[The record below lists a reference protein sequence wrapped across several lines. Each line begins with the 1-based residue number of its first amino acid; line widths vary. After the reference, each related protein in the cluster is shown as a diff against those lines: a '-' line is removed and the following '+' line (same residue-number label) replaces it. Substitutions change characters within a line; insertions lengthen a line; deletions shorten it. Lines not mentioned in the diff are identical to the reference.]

1 MYTKKKIAVV
11 KKNPKYFI
19 SLFTPISVTAVGRRE
34 LSRGV
39 WGSEWAPLL
48 KSYLRHFMCGM
59 NWQAC
64 LNTQMR
70 SVRGASVSNESWYSL
85 RGTEQ
90 LQLLW
95 PVVYKGVKKKGGAT
109 IVAVT
114 HVKLQK
120 CPNPIRH
127 HLTLESW
134 LLFYAQC
141 GVEMGNLERRL
152 DVSLRG
158 NIF

>member
-1 MYTKKKIAVV
+1 MCSENHSEDPVKCLHGVQQCVAALGGLWNELTKTLNMLTRSQMYTRHLDCCCNTQN
-11 KKNPKYFI
+11 NPNIFI
-19 SLFTPISVTAVGRRE
+19 SLFTPMTVTAVGRRE

-39 WGSEWAPLL
+39 WGSEWVPLL
-48 KSYLRHFMCGM
+48 KSHLRHFMCGM

-95 PVVYKGVKKKGGAT
+95 PVVYQGVKKKE
-109 IVAVT
+109 
-114 HVKLQK
+114 KK
-120 CPNPIRH
+120 K
-127 HLTLESW
+127 
-134 LLFYAQC
+134 
-141 GVEMGNLERRL
+141 ERQ
-152 DVSLRG
+152 
-158 NIF
+158 